1 MNEPVG
7 ASKTSN
13 GSNPNDMGFFITCKR
28 HCSWEALINIQ
39 GVMLGN
45 STKRGLAKAQ
55 KMIGI
60 GLGLVRLNK
69 A

>member
-39 GVMLGN
+39 GLMLGN

-55 KMIGI
+55 KYKKMIRHWIGI
-60 GLGLVRLNK
+60 GK